1 MKTADIMVTNV
12 VSVGPDTPVREIAS
26 LMIDRRISGLPVVDA
41 KRHVVGIVSEGDLIR
56 RPEIDTERPP
66 SAWLKLFLS
75 ADALARDFVKTHGL
89 KARDV
94 MAQPAVC
101 VTPEAPLAEVV
112 RLLERHRIKRLPV
125 VDHGKLVGLVTRT
138 DLLRALLARQALPVS
153 GVPHADGEIRKH
165 VMAALEDADWGGSVI
180 VNVQVVQGV
189 AHLWGAVDS
198 DDQRRA
204 LRLAVESVPG
214 VTAVEE
220 HLSRSMP
227 G

>member
-1 MKTADIMVTNV
+1 MKTADIMVNNV

-26 LMIDRRISGLPVVDA
+26 LMIDRRISGVPVVDA
-41 KRHVVGIVSEGDLIR
+41 ERRVLGIVSEGDLIR
-56 RPEIDTERPP
+56 RPEIETERAP
-66 SAWLKLFLS
+66 SAWLSLFVS
-75 ADALARDFVKTHGL
+75 ADARARDFVKTHGL

-101 VTPEAPLAEVV
+101 VSPDAPLAEVV

-125 VDHGKLVGLVTRT
+125 VENGKLVGVVTRT
-138 DLLRALLARQALPVS
+138 DLLRALLARQALPETE
-153 GVPHADGEIRKH
+153 VPRADGEIRKRI
-165 VMAALEDADWGGSVI
+165 MAALESADWGGSLI

-189 AHLWGAVDS
+189 AHVWGAVDS

-204 LRLAVESVPG
+204 LRVALESVPG
-214 VTAVEE
+214 VTAVEA
-220 HLSRSMP
+220 HLIRRLP